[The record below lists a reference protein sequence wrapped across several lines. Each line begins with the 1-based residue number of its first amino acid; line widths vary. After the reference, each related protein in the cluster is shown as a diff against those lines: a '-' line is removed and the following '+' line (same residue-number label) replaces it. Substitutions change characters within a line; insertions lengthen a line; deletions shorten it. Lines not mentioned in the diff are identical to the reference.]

1 MRRGGTGGDPCGTS
15 DPRVGLEEVAD
26 LYHATVDI
34 ADRAEE
40 VLERVVIAK
49 PGGHRRSGQVEMAR
63 AVADAIDSDTHLVCE
78 AGPGTGKSFG
88 YLVPA
93 ILSGKKV
100 IIATATKSLQDQL
113 ATKDLPFL
121 ADTLGADFTWAVV
134 KGRQNY
140 LCKSKLVERLEQE
153 GVFSQQSTLEGL
165 SYEIPEEL
173 RLIAEWAD
181 VHPTGDRDDL
191 PEQLPEGLW
200 ESVSVVGMECP
211 GRDDCPQGG
220 ECFAMAALDAA
231 ADADIVI
238 VNHHLYGN
246 DLALGGGVV
255 LPEHD
260 VLVVDEAHR
269 LEDTMASALGIELA
283 EGRFWQVQ
291 KSAGSYLR
299 AQAKR
304 SAADKVL
311 RPLGDETKRVQQS
324 LEHADTGRVTAP
336 GEIGTA
342 FSSVSSSLGDV
353 TRAIRASE
361 PSSPGA
367 LGARA
372 RVLRL
377 AGHLAGDLAMAVEPP
392 DGYVSWVERD
402 VSRTS
407 YRIAPVEVGPLL
419 AELLLSKTP
428 VVMTSA
434 TLSIAGSLEPYARRL
449 GFFEAGIG
457 HRAIRVAS
465 PFHYQSQGYV
475 YVAARLPEPK
485 SPDYQDRA
493 IDEIEALVTASG
505 GRALVLTTSYRMLDA
520 IREHLDVPFTVLTQG
535 DMPKRRLIER
545 FEEDETSVLLATM
558 GFWEGLDIPGRA
570 LELVVID
577 KLPFPRPDEPLWQA
591 RREAADAA
599 GRSAFMTVD
608 LPRAAML
615 LAQGAGRLIRTT
627 TDRGVVAILD
637 SRLYKRRYG
646 RALLRT
652 LPPMPRTTSRA
663 AAESF
668 LRQGTS
674 SSDRA
679 DSSPAMPAT

>member
-1 MRRGGTGGDPCGTS
+1 MLAIDGAEAALD
-15 DPRVGLEEVAD
+15 EV
-26 LYHATVDI
+26 I
-34 ADRAEE
+34 S
-40 VLERVVIAK
+40 AK
-49 PGGHRRSGQVEMAR
+49 PGGHRRAGQVEMVR
-63 AVADAIDSDTHLVCE
+63 AVAGAIDSGTHLVCE

-100 IIATATKSLQDQL
+100 VVATATKSLQDQL

-121 ADTLGADFTWAVV
+121 ADALDIDFTWAVV

-140 LCKSKLVERLEQE
+140 LCKSKLVERLEEE
-153 GVFSQQSTLEGL
+153 GVFSQQFTLDGL

-200 ESVSVVGMECP
+200 ESVSVIGMECP
-211 GRDDCPQGG
+211 GRDDCPQG
-220 ECFAMAALDAA
+220 EDCFAMAALDAA

-246 DLALGGGVV
+246 DLALGGGVI

-283 EGRFWQVQ
+283 EGRFWHVQ
-291 KSAGSYLR
+291 RSAGSYLR
-299 AQAKR
+299 AQGSK
-304 SAADKVL
+304 SATDKVL
-311 RPLGDETKRVQQS
+311 RPLSDVTRRVQQS
-324 LEHADTGRVTAP
+324 LEHADAGRVAVP

-342 FSSVSSSLGDV
+342 FSSMSSSLGDV
-353 TRAIRASE
+353 TRTIRASE

-377 AGHLAGDLAMAVEPP
+377 AGHLAGDVTMAVEPP
-392 DGYVSWVERD
+392 DGYVSWIERD
-402 VSRTS
+402 ASRTS
-407 YRIAPVEVGPLL
+407 YRVAPVEVGPLL
-419 AELLLSKTP
+419 ADLLLSRIP

-434 TLSIAGSLEPYARRL
+434 TLSIAGSLKPYARRL
-449 GFFEAGIG
+449 GFGEEGIDY
-457 HRAIRVAS
+457 RAIRVGS
-465 PFHYQSQGYV
+465 PFDFQSQGRF
-475 YVAARLPEPK
+475 YVAARLPEPR

-493 IDEIEALVTASG
+493 VDEIGALVAASG
-505 GRALVLTTSYRMLDA
+505 GRALILTTSYRMLDA
-520 IREHLDVPFTVLTQG
+520 IRQRLEVPFTILTQG

-599 GRSAFMTVD
+599 GRSPFMTVD

-627 TDRGVVAILD
+627 DDRGVVAILD

-646 RALLRT
+646 RVLLRT

-663 AAESF
+663 SAESF
-668 LRQGTS
+668 LRQG
-674 SSDRA
+674 A
-679 DSSPAMPAT
+679 SSPDSTDSFDPMPDT

>member
-1 MRRGGTGGDPCGTS
+1 MFYG
-15 DPRVGLEEVAD
+15 RVDKERDCCVD
-26 LYHATVDI
+26 HAE
-34 ADRAEE
+34 RAEA
-40 VLERVVIAK
+40 VLAQVISAK
-49 PGGHRRSGQVEMAR
+49 SGGHRRAGQVEMAR
-63 AVADAIDSDTHLVCE
+63 AVAEAIDAGTHLVCE

-88 YLVPA
+88 YLIPA

-100 IIATATKSLQDQL
+100 IVATATKSLQDQL

-121 ADTLGADFTWAVV
+121 ADSLGIEFTWAVV

-140 LCKSKLVERLEQE
+140 LCKSKLAERLEAE
-153 GVFSQQSTLEGL
+153 GVFSRQFTLEGL
-165 SYEIPEEL
+165 SYDIPEEL

-191 PEQLPEGLW
+191 PDQLPEGLW

-211 GRDDCPQGG
+211 GREDCPHGE

-231 ADADIVI
+231 ADANLVV

-260 VLVVDEAHR
+260 VLIVDEAHR

-291 KSAGSYLR
+291 RSAGVYLR
-299 AQAKR
+299 GQNVGN
-304 SAADKVL
+304 ADDVL
-311 RPLGDETKRVQQS
+311 GPLSDGTKRVQQS
-324 LEHADTGRVTAP
+324 LERADRGRITEPTDLGA
-336 GEIGTA
+336 A
-342 FSSVSSSLGDV
+342 FSSVSSSLGGV
-353 TRAIRASE
+353 TKAIRSSE
-361 PSSPGA
+361 PTSPGS

-377 AGHLAGDLAMAVEPP
+377 SGHLAGDVAMAVDPP
-392 DGYVSWVERD
+392 DGYVSWIEQEA
-402 VSRTS
+402 SRVS

-419 AELLLSKTP
+419 AELLLAKLP
-428 VVMTSA
+428 VVLTSA

-449 GFFEAGIG
+449 GFSDTKRY
-457 HRAIRVAS
+457 RALRVAS
-465 PFHYQSQGYV
+465 PFDYQAQGLV
-475 YVAARLPEPK
+475 YAAARLPEPR
-485 SPDYQDRA
+485 SPEYQARA
-493 IDEIEALVTASG
+493 VEEIEVLVTASG
-505 GRALVLTTSYRMLDA
+505 GRALILTTSYRMLNA
-520 IREHLDVPFTVLTQG
+520 IKDQLDVPFTVLTQG
-535 DMPKRRLIER
+535 DMPKRRLIEQ

-558 GFWEGLDIPGRA
+558 GFWEGLDVPGRA
-570 LELVVID
+570 LELVIID

-591 RREAADAA
+591 RREAAEAS
-599 GRSAFMTVD
+599 GRSAFMSVD

-627 TDRGVVAILD
+627 EDRGVVAILD

-646 RALLRT
+646 RVVLQT
-652 LPPMPRTTSRA
+652 LPPMPKTTSRSV
-663 AAESF
+663 AEAF
-668 LRQGTS
+668 LQGISRSAS
-674 SSDRA
+674 S
-679 DSSPAMPAT
+679 DSSPEMPAT